1 MGFLFPATGL
11 RLTRPESMKENTEAD
26 VALDPEPDERRAVT
40 ILSGIYLDAG
50 LPLEFAVRSAI
61 ADYDLFT
68 EPELCRP

>member
-1 MGFLFPATGL
+1 MN
-11 RLTRPESMKENTEAD
+11 ENTKPD
-26 VALDPEPDERRAVT
+26 VALDPEPDERRAIT

-68 EPELCRP
+68 EPELCAP